1 MKKWDQSTYVSKYI
15 SYAKRV
21 AAETEN
27 EETAEYPQEKDRM
40 KTNDIQI
47 EIEEGRNRKKKI
59 GYFNVS
65 NARKKTARKGN
76 THTSSSQQ
84 ARGGCSAETK

>member
-15 SYAKRV
+15 SYAKRI

-40 KTNDIQI
+40 KTDDIQI
-47 EIEEGRNRKKKI
+47 EIEEGRNRK
-59 GYFNVS
+59 
-65 NARKKTARKGN
+65 
-76 THTSSSQQ
+76 
-84 ARGGCSAETK
+84 